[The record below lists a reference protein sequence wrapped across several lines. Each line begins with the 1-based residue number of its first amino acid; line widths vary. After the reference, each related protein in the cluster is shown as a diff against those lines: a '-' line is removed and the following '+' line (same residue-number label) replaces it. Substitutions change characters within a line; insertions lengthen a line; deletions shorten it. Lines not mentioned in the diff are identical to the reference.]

1 MDLQRLLGYG
11 HGMAD
16 LKPMIAKVAAGT
28 ALSRAEAREA
38 FNIMMSGEA
47 TPSQIGGLLMA
58 LRVRGET
65 VDEITGAVE
74 IMREKM
80 LRVEAPAEAIDIV
93 GTGGDASG
101 SYNISTCAA
110 FVAAGAG
117 LKIAKHGN
125 RALSSRS
132 GAADVLMALGVR
144 IDLPPEKIS
153 HCIAEAGLGF
163 MFAPAHHASMKH
175 VGPSRVELGTRT
187 IFNLLG
193 PLSNPA
199 GVNRQ
204 VTGVFSKAWVE
215 PLAHVLNNLGSQACW
230 ICHGEGGFDEIVPTG
245 TTWISEL
252 RDGAVRSFE
261 LTPEAVGLK
270 RSTAADLKGADAAHN
285 AESLRAVLRGEAS
298 AFRDAAAMTAAAAL
312 VVAGRETSL
321 KTAVAKAQA
330 AIDSGAALWAL
341 ETLAR
346 VSNE

>member
-1 MDLQRLLGYG
+1 
-11 HGMAD
+11 MAD
-16 LKPMIAKVAAGT
+16 LKPFIAKAANGT
-28 ALSRAEAREA
+28 SLTRAEAREA
-38 FNIMMSGEA
+38 FDVMMSGAA

-80 LRVEAPAEAIDIV
+80 LPVDAPAGAIDIV

-117 LKIAKHGN
+117 LKVAKHGN

-144 IDLPPEKIS
+144 IDIGPPKIS
-153 HCIAEAGLGF
+153 ECIAEAGLGF
-163 MFAPAHHASMKH
+163 MFAPSHHSSMKH

-199 GVNRQ
+199 GAKRQ

-215 PLAHVLNNLGSQACW
+215 PLAQVLRNLGCEACW

-252 RDGAVRSFE
+252 KNGAVTSFE
-261 LTPEAVGLK
+261 ISPAEAGLETSSVDGLK
-270 RSTAADLKGADAAHN
+270 GGDAAHN
-285 AESLRAVLRGEAS
+285 ADALRHVLAGKPS
-298 AFRDAAAMTAAAAL
+298 AFRDAAVMTAGAAL
-312 VVAGRETSL
+312 VVAGWAPDLRAGT
-321 KTAVAKAQA
+321 QA
-330 AIDSGAALWAL
+330 SQKAIDSGKAEAALEQL
-341 ETLAR
+341 VK
-346 VSNE
+346 VSNS

>member
-1 MDLQRLLGYG
+1 
-11 HGMAD
+11 MAD
-16 LKPMIAKVAAGT
+16 LKPLIAKAASGA

-38 FNIMMSGEA
+38 FTVMMSGEA
-47 TPSQIGGLLMA
+47 TPSQIGGFLMA

-80 LRVEAPAEAIDIV
+80 LRVDAPADAIDIV

-117 LKIAKHGN
+117 LKVAKHGN

-132 GAADVLMALGVR
+132 GAADVLMALGVK
-144 IDLPPEKIS
+144 IDLPPERIS
-153 HCIAEAGLGF
+153 ACIDEAGLGF
-163 MFAPAHHASMKH
+163 MFAPAHHSSMKH

-199 GVNRQ
+199 GARRQ
-204 VTGVFSKAWVE
+204 VTGVFSKSWVE
-215 PLAHVLNNLGSQACW
+215 PLAQVLKNLGSEACW
-230 ICHGEGGFDEIVPTG
+230 ICHGEGGFDEIVPSG

-252 RDGAVRSFE
+252 KDGVIKSFE
-261 LTPEAVGLK
+261 ISPELGGLK
-270 RSTAADLKGADAAHN
+270 RSSGDDLKGADATHN
-285 AESLRAVLRGEAS
+285 AEALRAVLKGELS
-298 AFRDAAAMTAAAAL
+298 AFRDAAVMTAGAAL
-312 VVAGRETSL
+312 MVAGRAADL
-321 KTAVAKAQA
+321 KTGVAVAQT
-330 AIDSGAALWAL
+330 AIDSGAAAQAL
-341 ETLAR
+341 ETLVK
-346 VSNE
+346 VSNS